1 MNQRYLFSK
10 DNIVLLSVNV
20 KKEYF
25 DRIFSKLEFL
35 TAYSYIYKKI
45 LEMGLPFLSFDF
57 LDSPPN
63 DSAGSGFMQNKI
75 NSIMMRDTSVLDS
88 NVKFSDDFS
97 ALVEALDPYNIINS
111 QKNDFFAYI
120 KGSGRKVVYITG
132 FMTEFN
138 IVAITLK
145 IFNMGYIPVVVTDGV
160 SSSRE
165 RMHFEALEILSNFS
179 YILDSRDLINE
190 WGS

>member
-1 MNQRYLFSK
+1 MDQQYLLSK

-20 KKEYF
+20 RGEYF
-25 DRIFSKLEFL
+25 EKIFSKLEFL
-35 TAYSYIYKKI
+35 TAYSYIHKKI
-45 LEMGLPFLSFDF
+45 IEIGMPFLSVSFPDTVPDGSIGSLFIQEKIDSILLRDTAKLNFEATFKKDF
-57 LDSPPN
+57 VALVAALDSYDIFKN
-63 DSAGSGFMQNKI
+63 QN
-75 NSIMMRDTSVLDS
+75 RDLFDYLKRS
-88 NVKFSDDFS
+88 K
-97 ALVEALDPYNIINS
+97 
-111 QKNDFFAYI
+111 
-120 KGSGRKVVYITG
+120 RKVVYITG

-145 IFNMGYIPVVVTDGV
+145 IFNRGYIPVVVSDGV

-179 YILDSRDLINE
+179 YILDSRDLIQE